1 MAFFKSA
8 KNLTIDYNIVNLP
21 ARISSVGARKPG
33 EDPIDFLHT
42 YGGER
47 VRKGN
52 NSYAEGYESSEDG
65 NVYHFGDG
73 RIVYEEG
80 DIIRFLPR
88 GFLRK
93 YKITDHLGNT
103 VVLFF
108 HRNPFGRGQRQR
120 RRNSHRKHDHRPRS
134 LRSPPTQRLLPP
146 DFFSGQAIRDALRR
160 DALQHR

>member
-1 MAFFKSA
+1 MVFFDGA

-33 EDPIDFLHT
+33 EDPINFFHT

-47 VRKGN
+47 VRKGG
-52 NSYAEGYESSEDG
+52 STYAEGYESSEDG

-73 RIVYEEG
+73 RIVYEGEG
-80 DIIRFLPR
+80 IRFQ
-88 GFLRK
+88 

-108 HRNPFGRGQRQR
+108 HRNPFGRGQRRR

-134 LRSPPTQRLLPP
+134 LRSPTTQRLLPP